1 MPPRRSSSS
10 SEGRTIRISPTD
22 AEPLASLGLYKVQV
36 DLAGRA
42 WFIPALEAAEWLKVL
57 LAEDLDAEEIFP
69 GFCGPEVIAEVNQ
82 LIIDGACTNDE
93 LGDAIC
99 DAITA
104 ASGRKWWVTVRLCS
118 FLRKAWDRVGGE
130 LAANG
135 VTPFGVS
142 LSYWLDGAYATSLRM
157 IERSD
162 PHQLTKFT
170 DQLTAPLPGRAKESF
185 DLERNRSAFMAA
197 MGRARGR

>member
-10 SEGRTIRISPTD
+10 ESEKTIRVAPTD

-36 DLAGRA
+36 TLAGRP

-69 GFCGPEVIAEVNQ
+69 GFCGPEVVAEVNQ
-82 LIIDGACTNDE
+82 MIIDGVFTSED

-104 ASGRKWWVTVRLCS
+104 ASGRKWWVTLRLCS
-118 FLRKAWDRVGGE
+118 WLRKTWDRIGGE
-130 LAANG
+130 MAANG
-135 VTPFGVS
+135 VTPFGIS
-142 LSYWLDGAYATSLRM
+142 LSYWLDGAYATSLRL
-157 IERSD
+157 IEKGD
-162 PHQLTKFT
+162 PRQLTKFT

-185 DLERNRSAFMAA
+185 DLERNQAAFRAA